1 VMVYF
6 GTFASTIENVRA
18 GKLRA
23 LAVTS
28 ATRAAVLP
36 DVPAMAEF
44 LPGFDASIYVGI
56 AAPRGTP
63 AAIVETLD
71 KSIKLALADATV
83 RRRIAGLGDT
93 PLSLSTSDFAKLV
106 DNETEKWR
114 KVIQAAHVRA
124 E

>member
-1 VMVYF
+1 MVYF

-28 ATRAAVLP
+28 ATRSPVLP

-44 LPGFDASIYVGI
+44 LPGFEASIYVGI
-56 AAPRGTP
+56 TAPRGTP
-63 AAIVETLD
+63 AAIVETLN
-71 KSIKLALADATV
+71 KTMRLALADAAMT
-83 RRRIAGLGDT
+83 RRISELGDT
-93 PLSLSTSDFAKLV
+93 PLSLSTADFAKLV
-106 DNETEKWR
+106 DDETAKWR
-114 KVIQAAHVRA
+114 RVILAAHIRA